1 MGCCCAVG
9 CSNRNTKGFRLFK
22 LPKEKNRRL
31 LWIRNI
37 RRSKW
42 IPTDRSELCEAHFE
56 PSQFEQGRQDGWKK
70 LKANA
75 IPTIFAY
82 NQEER
87 KEPQIE
93 PPKDEEISPEQ
104 LYDSEPPEEDP
115 STSHVSLQQ
124 DNPHVTPSVLQP
136 YIILVHEL
144 DVKVEA
150 DQSGDHACPN
160 SSTTEKSAS
169 SPTSNAS
176 DRTAD
181 TNILNTRQYQSSS
194 ANEALSKESLEDYGS
209 SELHTSVKTLAC
221 AFPDQRSSSTDRLSA
236 SETEANNITIKEEGA
251 VTGVND
257 SSFTETAGNLNE
269 VLGTE
274 FNASTDPTNRLSASE
289 TEANNITI
297 KEEGA
302 VTDVN
307 DSSFTETAGNLNE
320 VLRTEVNASTGP
332 TNDSQMPQELYSK
345 LLQRIQHLEQR
356 NNILRCRE
364 SSTKRKYERL
374 QTGLKKIFNDDQ
386 IQALSRESNRG
397 CKWSEQ
403 TIKESL
409 ELYFACGTTGYDLL
423 CSKSLP
429 LPSARSLRERIQGQ
443 QRTKKAKLHHCN
455 CSSFHG

>member
-1 MGCCCAVG
+1 MNLLRAMGCCCAVG

-169 SPTSNAS
+169 
-176 DRTAD
+176 
-181 TNILNTRQYQSSS
+181 YQSSS

-251 VTGVND
+251 VTG
-257 SSFTETAGNLNE
+257 
-269 VLGTE
+269 
-274 FNASTDPTNRLSASE
+274 
-289 TEANNITI
+289 
-297 KEEGA
+297 
-302 VTDVN
+302 VN